1 MAPALAVEW
10 GTRWPAEISEVAVQ
24 APTSRVGVQRPT
36 RENVTSGPVRR
47 YEPHVLAA
55 PTHLAS
61 GSWGSLETGG
71 GVRKY
76 EQGAESFRFHR
87 VLGLSAKKRDVCDPD
102 RDGDITRARERGDRF
117 RPHNSDRSRIPHQPW
132 FSVELQGT

>member
-1 MAPALAVEW
+1 MAPTLALAW
-10 GTRWPAEISEVAVQ
+10 GTRLPTAISEVAVQ
-24 APTSRVGVQRPT
+24 APNCPVRVQRPT

-76 EQGAESFRFHR
+76 EQGAESFPFHR

-102 RDGDITRARERGDRF
+102 RDGDITRAPEPADRF
-117 RPHNSDRSRIPHQPW
+117 RPHNSERTRILHHAW
-132 FSVELQGT
+132 FSGELQGT